1 MGKKV
6 GSFLNTLKNMGV
18 SRLLA
23 IAAVGLFLLGFLVYL
38 TTSLNKTDMAVLF
51 NELDTA
57 DAKKIIAKLEEENVE
72 YRLTKNGTEV
82 LVPIDKVL
90 KMRVD
95 LAETV
100 GSGAVVGYE
109 LFDKAQSPGVGQE
122 VIQLQMLRA
131 LEGELA
137 RTIRAIEHIKAVRVH
152 LVLPRREMFT
162 RNEQKPTASVILKIE
177 DGKGISPKQVE
188 AIQKLVVGSVPK
200 MEAKS
205 VSIVDSKGNLL
216 TKNFEDDDQ
225 AQMTSN
231 EEMRRDLERRMTNAV
246 LSMLERTVGSEKVR
260 VNVSLEMDFDQV
272 VINKESYNPDEQVLR
287 SSTTIEEKSQS
298 DEREPIV
305 SVQENIPDAEG
316 KNINQVSQ
324 QGSKTEETQNF
335 EISKQTTSQVR
346 KQGVIKR
353 ISVAVIV
360 DGTYKAGEGGVREFI
375 PRTEQE
381 MEQLTTLA
389 KSAVGFNEERGDV
402 VEVVNMQFFNPEDM
416 LNVDDPVIFMGFT
429 KKEVMK
435 MVEGIGVAIVSIL
448 VILLVIRP
456 LIAKA
461 FEQSEELKQQ
471 EEALMLS
478 QGDLRM
484 IGSDGRPISETEE
497 LDELIDVAKV
507 EGRVKGSTMKKI
519 GEIIDQHPQEALAIV
534 RSWLYDNK

>member
-6 GSFLNTLKNMGV
+6 GSFFTTLKNMGA
-18 SRLLA
+18 SRLVA

-51 NELDTA
+51 NELDSA
-57 DAKKIIAKLEEENVE
+57 DAKKIISKLEEENVD

-90 KMRVD
+90 KMRVE
-95 LAETV
+95 LAENV

-122 VIQLQMLRA
+122 VIKLQMLRA

-137 RTIRAIEHIKAVRVH
+137 RTIRAIDHVKGVRVH

-162 RNEQKPTASVILKIE
+162 RDEQKPSASVILRME

-188 AIQKLVVGSVPK
+188 AIQKLVASSVPK
-200 MEAKS
+200 METKM

-225 AQMTSN
+225 AQITTN

-246 LSMLERTVGSEKVR
+246 MSMLERSVGSEKVR
-260 VNVSLEMDFDQV
+260 VNVSLEMDFDQL
-272 VINKESYNPDEQVLR
+272 VISKESYNPDEQVLR
-287 SSTTIEEKSQS
+287 SSTTIEEKNQS

-360 DGTYKAGEGGVREFI
+360 DGTYKAGENGAREFI

-389 KSAVGFNEERGDV
+389 KSAVGFNEDRGDV
-402 VEVVNMQFFNPEDM
+402 VEVVNMQFYNPEDM
-416 LNVDDPVIFMGFT
+416 LNAEDPIIFMGFT

-484 IGSDGRPISETEE
+484 IGSDGRPVSESDE

>member
-6 GSFLNTLKNMGV
+6 GSFFNTLKNMGP
-18 SRLLA
+18 SRLVA

-51 NELDTA
+51 NELDSA
-57 DAKKIIAKLEEENVE
+57 DAKKIISKLEEENVD
-72 YRLTKNGTEV
+72 YRLTKNGTEI
-82 LVPIDKVL
+82 LVPIDKTL
-90 KMRVD
+90 KMRVE
-95 LAETV
+95 LAESV

-122 VIQLQMLRA
+122 VIKLQMLRA

-137 RTIRAIEHIKAVRVH
+137 RTIRAIDHVKGVRVH

-162 RNEQKPTASVILKIE
+162 RDEQKPSASVILRME

-188 AIQKLVVGSVPK
+188 AIQKLVASSVPK
-200 MEAKS
+200 METKM

-225 AQMTSN
+225 AQITTN

-246 LSMLERTVGSEKVR
+246 MSMLERSVGSEKVR

-287 SSTTIEEKSQS
+287 SSTTIEEKNQS

-360 DGTYKAGEGGVREFI
+360 DGTYKLGDGGVKVFV
-375 PRTEQE
+375 PRTDQE

-389 KSAVGFNEERGDV
+389 KSAVGFNEDRGDV
-402 VEVVNMQFFNPEDM
+402 VEVVNMQFFNPEEM
-416 LNVDDPVIFMGFT
+416 LNVDDPVIFFGFT

-435 MVEGIGVAIVSIL
+435 MVEGLGVAVVSIL

-456 LIAKA
+456 LISKA

-484 IGSDGRPISETEE
+484 IGSDGRPTSESEE

>member
-6 GSFLNTLKNMGV
+6 GSFFTTLKNMGA
-18 SRLLA
+18 SRLVA

-51 NELDTA
+51 NELDSA
-57 DAKKIIAKLEEENVE
+57 DAKKIISKLEEENVD

-90 KMRVD
+90 KMRVE
-95 LAETV
+95 LAENV

-122 VIQLQMLRA
+122 VIKLQMLRA

-137 RTIRAIEHIKAVRVH
+137 RTIRAIEHIKGVRVH

-162 RNEQKPTASVILKIE
+162 RDEQKPTASVILKME
-177 DGKGISPKQVE
+177 DGKTISPKQVE

-200 MEAKS
+200 LETKD

-246 LSMLERTVGSEKVR
+246 MSMLERTVGAEKVR
-260 VNVSLEMDFDQV
+260 VNVSLEMDFDQL
-272 VINKESYNPDEQVLR
+272 VISKESYNPDEQVLR
-287 SSTTIEEKSQS
+287 SSTTIEEKNQS

-360 DGTYKAGEGGVREFI
+360 DGTYKAGENGAREFI

-389 KSAVGFNEERGDV
+389 KSAVGFNEDRGDV
-402 VEVVNMQFFNPEDM
+402 VEVVNMQFYNPEDM
-416 LNVDDPVIFMGFT
+416 LNADDPIIFMGFT
-429 KKEVMK
+429 KKDVMK

-484 IGSDGRPISETEE
+484 IGSDGRPVSESDE

>member
-1 MGKKV
+1 M
-6 GSFLNTLKNMGV
+6 GSFFTTLKNMGA
-18 SRLLA
+18 SRLVA

-51 NELDTA
+51 NELDSA
-57 DAKKIIAKLEEENVE
+57 DAKKIISKLEEENVD

-90 KMRVD
+90 KMRVE
-95 LAETV
+95 LAENV

-122 VIQLQMLRA
+122 VIKLQMLRA

-137 RTIRAIEHIKAVRVH
+137 RTIRAIDHVKGVRVH

-162 RNEQKPTASVILKIE
+162 RDEQKPSASVILRME

-188 AIQKLVVGSVPK
+188 AIQKLVASSVPK
-200 MEAKS
+200 METKM

-225 AQMTSN
+225 AQITTN

-246 LSMLERTVGSEKVR
+246 MSMLERSVGSEKVR
-260 VNVSLEMDFDQV
+260 VNVSLEMDFDQL
-272 VINKESYNPDEQVLR
+272 VISKESYNPDEQVLR
-287 SSTTIEEKSQS
+287 SSTTIEEKNQS

-360 DGTYKAGEGGVREFI
+360 DGTYKAGENGAREFI

-389 KSAVGFNEERGDV
+389 KSAVGFNEDRGDV
-402 VEVVNMQFFNPEDM
+402 VEVVNMQFYNPEDM
-416 LNVDDPVIFMGFT
+416 LNAEDPIIFMGFT

-484 IGSDGRPISETEE
+484 IGSDGRPVSESDE